1 MKKTVQLIAALSVLV
16 LCAPAFAQGGGQGGQ
31 GGGRQRG
38 QGGAGGFGGQR
49 GPGGMGGELTL
60 ATVPIKA
67 LTSALKLSDDQA
79 AKIQAIQEK
88 QRQASQQMQQDM
100 RQNFQGGGGDPQAMR
115 EAMTE
120 MRTKL
125 TDANNRASR
134 EIEKLLTP
142 EQATTVK
149 SSMRVWK
156 VVSGMGF
163 GIEISDSLKLT
174 DDQLTVLE
182 KAIKDRAAQQQQGR
196 NRGGG
201 N

>member
-1 MKKTVQLIAALSVLV
+1 MKKTVQLMTVLSVLV
-16 LCAPAFAQGGGQGGQ
+16 LCAPAFAQGGGGQ

-49 GPGGMGGELTL
+49 GQGGFGGGELTL

-88 QRQASQQMQQDM
+88 QRQAAQQMQQDM

-134 EIEKLLTP
+134 EIEKILTP

-156 VVSGMGF
+156 VVAGMGF
-163 GIEISDSLKLT
+163 SIEIADSLKLT
-174 DDQLTVLE
+174 EEQLTTLE